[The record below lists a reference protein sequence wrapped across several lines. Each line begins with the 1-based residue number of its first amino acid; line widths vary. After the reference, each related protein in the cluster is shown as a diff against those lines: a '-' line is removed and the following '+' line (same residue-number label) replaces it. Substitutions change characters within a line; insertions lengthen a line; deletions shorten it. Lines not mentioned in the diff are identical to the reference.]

1 MASNNIYCPPQSSA
15 ANQFSNNLVGVQ
27 LVTGGGLTQA
37 NFNFT
42 TGISEKQNRTFTIGT
57 FSDPINLESMNIQN
71 QVEAADILST
81 NYRVYPNYD
90 LSQVTNFTQYG
101 SLVKRLSVSVTKI
114 INYYPGGLEV
124 NPVTPKFAKQETAI
138 NISYDQQSNDTTLEI
153 YLTSIQNPFEIDYS
167 QNAET
172 NMMFYEMPVSPLRN
186 MKLEYKKYVLYV
198 NGTQYPLNYLYPTTS
213 NSTTLKIIVDG
224 NPFSGYTS
232 TSDYLVVRPNDF
244 EINKVF
250 NLNFDSVENFL
261 LNRNINPPY
270 TAQFFVP
277 TEQDDGS
284 YLIIKESVMWPRSGL
299 WNLDIISGSF
309 DNYLEKIN
317 AFSLN
322 LDQYNTNLISRFM
335 TTGALKEF
343 DTPDQKFEKL
353 LQIYGRSFDE
363 TRSFITTLGNI
374 NSVNY
379 TIKND
384 IPSQLLKN
392 LAQTLGWV
400 TNFSPISQDELLQA
414 VFTTQPNKF
423 SGLQIG
429 PTPEEINYQFYRNLI
444 LNSAYLFKSKG
455 TRKSIECL
463 LRMVGAPEA
472 LIDFNEYIY
481 VADTRINMSEFDQQY
496 AQISLGNYTQEFPV
510 LETTN
515 VFSIHGIQY
524 TGFTTTTTNA
534 NVLTT
539 RDDYPLDNFGCPKM
553 PLTSDDYFFQIGGG
567 WYQSTPDHRM
577 PEFAIPTNEV
587 FVGDNPNFQTQ
598 LLPFNYGQEYLYRYR
613 YFPYMDLGFKLRNV
627 IDNKK
632 SWIDTNT
639 TLRTSSD
646 GGFTSYYFVGEECL
660 TLNVKNVDIMINPGQ
675 GLSYDVWSMSR
686 EYNYPIPEQGLF
698 YTPPSPCYT
707 PPNQYPKAG
716 GVDWTRIVPKPK
728 QKTFFEF
735 AQTFWRNMINTRNRQ
750 FITDGKTGG
759 YPTLQSIYWKYLE
772 SLTQAGIP
780 NNNFTYKTMID
791 FVNGMGDY
799 WIRLVEQMV
808 PATTIWNTG
817 VRLENSI
824 FHRQKFVWR
833 RQEGCKF
840 LPIPCKP
847 CSLTTQLYVLDC
859 PVQEVVCGLYPWN
872 SNPNITSFAVVLT
885 QTLQDFFI
893 SQNVDPNSC
902 QLNTTTST
910 WYVDIRINGVV
921 ISYYEFFNGIGT
933 GSFPTPQQWV
943 TAVKDSFI
951 NLLTLGYSY
960 NIDEDTEE
968 LIVFNNNCIPNF
980 DDFELNVGINFEIFC
995 NG

>member
-1 MASNNIYCPPQSSA
+1 MAIDKLFCPPQSSA

-57 FSDPINLESMNIQN
+57 FSDPINLESMNIQS
-71 QVEAADILST
+71 QVEAADILAN

-114 INYYPGGLEV
+114 INFFPGGLEV
-124 NPVTPKFAKQETAI
+124 NSVTPKFEKQETAI
-138 NISYDQQSNDTTLEI
+138 NISYDKQADDTTLEI
-153 YLTSIQNPFEIDYS
+153 YLSSIQNPFEIDYS
-167 QNAET
+167 ETAET
-172 NMMFYEMPVSPLRN
+172 NMMFYELPVSPLRN
-186 MKLEYKKYVLYV
+186 MKIEYKKYVLYV

-224 NPFSGYTS
+224 NPFNGASS
-232 TSDYLVVRPNDF
+232 TSDYLVVRPNDY
-244 EINKVF
+244 EINRVF
-250 NLNFDSVENFL
+250 NLDFDSVENFL
-261 LNRNINPPY
+261 LNRNITPPY

-277 TEQDDGS
+277 IEQDDGS
-284 YLIIKESVMWPRSGL
+284 YAITKESVMWPRAGL
-299 WNLDIISGSF
+299 WNLDISSVSF
-309 DNYLEKIN
+309 DNYLIQIN
-317 AFSLN
+317 EFAIN
-322 LDQYNTNLISRFM
+322 LDQYNTNLLSRFM

-363 TRSFITTLGNI
+363 TRTFITALGNI
-374 NSVNY
+374 NSVHY
-379 TIKND
+379 TIQND

-400 TNFSPISQDELLQA
+400 TNFSPISQDELLKA
-414 VFTTQPNKF
+414 VFTTQPNRF
-423 SGLQIG
+423 PGLQIG

-481 VADTRINMSEFDQQY
+481 VADKRLNMSEFNQQY
-496 AQISLGNYTQEFPV
+496 AQISLGSYIQQFPV

-515 VFSIHGIQY
+515 VFSIQGIQY

-539 RDDYPLDNFGCPKM
+539 RDDYPVDELGCPKM
-553 PLTSDDYFFQIGGG
+553 PLATEEYFFQVGGG

-577 PEFAIPTNEV
+577 PEFAIPTNAV
-587 FVGDNPNFQTQ
+587 FVGNNPNYQTQ
-598 LLPFNYGQEYLYRYR
+598 LLPFNYGEEYLQRYR
-613 YFPYMDLGFKLRNV
+613 HFPYMDLGFKLRN
-627 IDNKK
+627 IQDNKK
-632 SWIDTNT
+632 SWVDTNP
-639 TLRTSSD
+639 TLRTASD
-646 GGFTSYYFVGEECL
+646 GGFTAYYSVGEECL
-660 TLNVKNVDIMINPGQ
+660 TLNVKNVDIMMNPAQ
-675 GLSYDVWSMSR
+675 GLAYDVWTMSR
-686 EYNYPIPEQGLF
+686 QYNYPIPEQGLF
-698 YTPPSPCYT
+698 YTPPSPCYI
-707 PPNQYPKAG
+707 PNPYPKPG
-716 GVDWTRIVPKPK
+716 GIDWTTIVPKPK

-735 AQTFWRNMINTRNRQ
+735 AQTFWRNMVNTRNRQ

-759 YPTLQSIYWKYLE
+759 YPTLQMIYWRYLD

-780 NNNFTYKTMID
+780 NDNFTYKTMID

-833 RQEGCKF
+833 RQEGCRF
-840 LPIPCKP
+840 LPIPCSP
-847 CSLTTQLYVLDC
+847 CNLTTQLYVIDC
-859 PVQEVVCGLYPWN
+859 PIQKVTCGLYPWTTD
-872 SNPNITSFAVVLT
+872 PNITSFGVVLT

-893 SQNVDPNSC
+893 SQGINPNNC
-902 QLNTTTST
+902 QLNTTVST
-910 WYVDIRINGVV
+910 WYVDVRINGVP
-921 ISYYEFFNGIGT
+921 IADYEFFTGVGT
-933 GSFPTPQQWV
+933 GSFPTASEWV
-943 TAVKDSFI
+943 TAVQTTFT
-951 NLLTLGYSY
+951 NLLNSGYGY

-968 LIVFNNNCIPNF
+968 LVVFNNNCIPNF
-980 DDFELNVGINFEIFC
+980 DDFQLNVGINFELFC